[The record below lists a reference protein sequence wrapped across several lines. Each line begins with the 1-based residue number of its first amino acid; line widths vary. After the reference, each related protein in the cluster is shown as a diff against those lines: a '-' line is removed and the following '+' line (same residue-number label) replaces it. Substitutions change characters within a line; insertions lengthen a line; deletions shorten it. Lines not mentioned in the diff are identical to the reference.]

1 MRSLQEW
8 LKYVDSQAEAARR
21 KKFGEE
27 ERPDPAAEQTQP
39 KATTPPATAKALI
52 SFGQTAPEPG
62 RRTEPAKPARGTP
75 PLPDITQYIPGLRE
89 ITSREKDRGVE
100 SAKESAPPKS
110 AEPQEVTGKPLDAP
124 QPRPTSVEPAPTD
137 TKGWHKLPR
146 QLQLLLSSA
155 SDEVASRYYKPFRE
169 SREELIR
176 RLLDPE
182 LSLEEAARV
191 LGVCPTTVRR
201 YTNKGYLPHYR
212 TAGNQRRFRLSDI
225 LEFMER
231 RGALSGL
238 PLLDREDD
246 EPE

>member
-8 LKYVDSQAEAARR
+8 LKYVESQAEAARR
-21 KKFGEE
+21 KKLGKD
-27 ERPDPAAEQTQP
+27 ERPAETEEQQPAG
-39 KATTPPATAKALI
+39 KAAVPPAPGKALI
-52 SFGQTAPEPG
+52 SFAQTAPEPE
-62 RRTEPAKPARGTP
+62 TQAEPVKPARSTP
-75 PLPDITQYIPGLRE
+75 PVPDIAQYIPGLRE
-89 ITSREKDRGVE
+89 ITSHGKQAGSGATCTSAVPETQQTGVVP
-100 SAKESAPPKS
+100 SDVLQARQIA
-110 AEPQEVTGKPLDAP
+110 A
-124 QPRPTSVEPAPTD
+124 QPTLPD

-155 SDEVASRYYKPFRE
+155 NDEVASKYYKPFRE

-201 YTNKGYLPHYR
+201 YTNKGHLPHYR

-238 PLLDREDD
+238 PLLDRE
-246 EPE
+246 EEAE

>member
-8 LKYVDSQAEAARR
+8 LKYVESQAEAARR
-21 KKFGEE
+21 KKLGED
-27 ERPDPAAEQTQP
+27 ERPAETEEQQPAG
-39 KATTPPATAKALI
+39 KAAVPPAPGKALI
-52 SFGQTAPEPG
+52 SFAQTAPEPE
-62 RRTEPAKPARGTP
+62 THAEPVKPARSTP
-75 PLPDITQYIPGLRE
+75 SVPDITQYIPGLRE
-89 ITSREKDRGVE
+89 ITSRDKGAGVGGSRTRVE
-100 SAKESAPPKS
+100 SQPEAQQAGAGPSEV
-110 AEPQEVTGKPLDAP
+110 PQARQVTP
-124 QPRPTSVEPAPTD
+124 QPTSPD

-155 SDEVASRYYKPFRE
+155 NDEVASRYYKPFRE

-201 YTNKGYLPHYR
+201 YTNKGHLPHYR

-238 PLLDREDD
+238 PLLDRE
-246 EPE
+246 EEAE

>member
-1 MRSLQEW
+1 MRSLEDW

-21 KKFGEE
+21 KKLGETDGPAESE
-27 ERPDPAAEQTQP
+27 EQKPAP
-39 KATTPPATAKALI
+39 KSLVPPATGKALI
-52 SFGQTAPEPG
+52 SFAQTAPEPE
-62 RRTEPAKPARGTP
+62 RRVETP
-75 PLPDITQYIPGLRE
+75 RASRTAPSVPDVTRYIPGIRE
-89 ITSREKDRGVE
+89 IISHEKQAGGEVAQQ
-100 SAKESAPPKS
+100 SPKPDPQPS
-110 AEPQEVTGKPLDAP
+110 QAQTKPADTPQAEPSPGERSAV
-124 QPRPTSVEPAPTD
+124 D

-155 SDEVASRYYKPFRE
+155 NDEVASRYYKPFRE

-182 LSLEEAARV
+182 LSLEEAARL

-238 PLLDREDD
+238 PLLDRED